1 MNAPNDSTLQVLHNL
16 TWSNHLMLFPPL
28 PTALQQNIYR
38 HAVPPSATVATTT
51 ALSATFCSTSRE
63 LIPTSS
69 CETHLRKQTTCQA
82 DDGIRSEEESE
93 ERQTC
98 KPNGKWP
105 GEKRRQLQKLSG
117 WRDHSRLVDHQED
130 KIWQSDCLNIWR
142 EIYCCAIASCP
153 WCFMHRKMISY
164 DKYVVFYVYCITAT

>member
-1 MNAPNDSTLQVLHNL
+1 
-16 TWSNHLMLFPPL
+16 MLFPPL

-93 ERQTC
+93 ERQLANQMENDLGRREDSYKSFLVEGTIHDLSTA
-98 KPNGKWP
+98 KKIKYDSLTVLTF
-105 GEKRRQLQKLSG
+105 GEKFI
-117 WRDHSRLVDHQED
+117 V
-130 KIWQSDCLNIWR
+130 
-142 EIYCCAIASCP
+142 AP
-153 WCFMHRKMISY
+153 
-164 DKYVVFYVYCITAT
+164 